1 MKNQDIATSLA
12 LAFVLGTTTLA
23 SVAIGQVNTA
33 RMRFTWTFTGLGGAI
48 YMNICNDPDFNVDA
62 ESGGCA
68 EINVLNEN
76 VTSNRSGTKL
86 VTDRLAKGTAYKA
99 CLVADNLYER
109 KGRWITCK
117 DFTAEDKLTINFYF
131 RDLKFVRS
139 RP

>member
-1 MKNQDIATSLA
+1 MKNSGIATSLA
-12 LAFVLGTTTLA
+12 LAFVLGATTLA
-23 SVAIGQVNTA
+23 SVATGQPNIA
-33 RMRFTWTFTGLGGAI
+33 RMRFAWFFADSGGAI
-48 YMNICNDPDFNVDA
+48 YMNICTDPDFNTDA

-86 VTDRLAKGTAYKA
+86 VTDRLAIGTAYKA
-99 CLVADNLYER
+99 CLVADNLNER
-109 KGRWITCK
+109 KGRWITCQN
-117 DFTAEDKLTINFYF
+117 FTASDKLTINLFF